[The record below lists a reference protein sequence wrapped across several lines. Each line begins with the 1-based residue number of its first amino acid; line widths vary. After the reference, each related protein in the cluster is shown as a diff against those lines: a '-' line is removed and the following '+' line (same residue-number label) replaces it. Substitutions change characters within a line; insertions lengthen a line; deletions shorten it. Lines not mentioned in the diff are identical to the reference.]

1 MKALAL
7 FGSTARYEREIDSDI
22 DLLGVYENNV
32 IHNRSSSLVNIY
44 LYPEKTLIEK
54 MESGDLFALH
64 LVKESLPIY
73 GDELLSDIF
82 SNFKYKE
89 NYLHEISIA
98 LFISKILIDN
108 YDSIKNKDVANKK
121 LSWCIRTAII
131 AISAQDRNPVFSKKS
146 LAEYLTL
153 STIKA
158 HEVLHL
164 INSKRIKYSLP
175 VELID
180 NYSIFFRELSE
191 LYNID
196 SDSYMDP
203 IVSDILI
210 KVGLLAS
217 TKKESLNLY
226 S

>member
-22 DLLGVYENNV
+22 DLLGVYENNI
-32 IHNRSSSLVNIY
+32 IHNRSSSLVNLY

-89 NYLHEISIA
+89 NYLHEISLS
-98 LFISKILIDN
+98 LFVSKILIDN

-121 LSWCIRTAII
+121 LSWCLRTAII

-153 STIKA
+153 SKIKA
-158 HEVLHL
+158 HDVFHL
-164 INSKRIKYSLP
+164 INSKSVKYPLPAELINNYSL
-175 VELID
+175 
-180 NYSIFFRELSE
+180 FFRELSE
-191 LYNID
+191 SYNID
-196 SDSYMDP
+196 NDSHMDP
-203 IVSDILI
+203 VASDILI